1 MWRFA
6 TIIMCVA
13 IKAALI
19 CCLFAVVAFH
29 VNVLLLVVF
38 AFLGLLGGCMLSYLT
53 YKADAYSNPSARL
66 LAIQPA

>member
-19 CCLFAVVAFH
+19 SLLFAVVASHF
-29 VNVLLLVVF
+29 NVLLLVVF
-38 AFLGLLGGCMLSYLT
+38 TFLGLLGGYMLSYLA
-53 YKADAYSNPSARL
+53 YKADA
-66 LAIQPA
+66 